1 MRARVLISGKVQG
14 VFYRAHT
21 KKKADELGLNGW
33 VKNLDDGRVEAVFE
47 GPKEKVEKMVK
58 WCWKGSPGSRVS
70 RVSRASQVS
79 RENLK
84 WFEIRY

>member
-1 MRARVLISGKVQG
+1 MRVHVFISGKVQG
-14 VFYRAHT
+14 IFYRAHT
-21 KKKADELGLNGW
+21 KKKADEMGLNGW
-33 VKNLDDGRVEAVFE
+33 VRNLDDGRVEAFFE
-47 GPKEKVEKMVK
+47 GPKEKVEEIVK

-84 WFEIRY
+84 GFEIRY